1 MIGFFGNDIN
11 PIADGLLFGKDALTN
26 NVGGIGTIDTVEIG
40 NCKGRY
46 IYANNDMT
54 TNPSKDLPTV
64 DWGST
69 TIMKADL
76 AVNVQAGN
84 LSAIATEINSLL
96 IKRAELDADNH
107 RITEW
112 INIFNIPIVGTA
124 EEKADL
130 LADIFIKDYF
140 ARNNTNYAY
149 SIVPLLV
156 EGDIIREGTPNEG
169 ETMLT
174 VMSQFNGVFIC
185 SRDNFQKLYT
195 NVAYDD
201 LSTVQLTG
209 VHETLGSTFPI
220 VVANAQVHYHKSG
233 VSGLILN
240 KEFSDTDDTLDRTK
254 LVKAREEFLEFI
266 TDKKP
271 KVIKDWNSNIWLVMI
286 TDDVSYSFDS
296 NWGMGLGSAHF
307 NWTELGIADNEDDL
321 DAAGLI
327 GGINTEA

>member
-11 PIADGLLFGKDALTN
+11 PIADGLLFGKDVLTN
-26 NVGGIGTIDTVEIG
+26 NVGGIGTINTVEIG

-54 TNPSKDLPTV
+54 TNPSKDLPTE

-84 LSAIATEINSLL
+84 LSAISTEINSLL
-96 IKRAELDADNH
+96 IKRAELDEDNY

-124 EEKADL
+124 EEKAAL
-130 LADIFIKDYF
+130 LSDIFIKDYF

-174 VMSQFNGVFIC
+174 VTSQFNGVFIC
-185 SRDNFQKLYT
+185 SRDNFQKLYAG
-195 NVAYDD
+195 VSYDD
-201 LSTVQLTG
+201 MSTIQLTG

-233 VSGLILN
+233 ISGMILN
-240 KEFSDTDDTLDRTK
+240 KEFYDNDELNRSD
-254 LVKAREEFLEFI
+254 LVKTREEFIEFI

-271 KVIKDWNSNIWLVMI
+271 KIIKDWNGNIWLVMI
-286 TDDVSYSFDS
+286 TDDVSYSFAN
-296 NWGMGLGSAHF
+296 NWGMGLGNAHF

-321 DAAGLI
+321 NAAGLI
-327 GGINTEA
+327 GGINMEA

>member
-26 NVGGIGTIDTVEIG
+26 NVVGIGTINVVEIG

-46 IYANNDMT
+46 IYGSNDVT
-54 TNPSKDLPTV
+54 LDPSKTLPIG
-64 DWGST
+64 DWDVN

-76 AVNVQAGN
+76 AVNTQAGN
-84 LSAIATEINSLL
+84 MRAISREINALL

-112 INIFNIPIVGTA
+112 INVFNIPIVGTEA
-124 EEKADL
+124 EKSEL
-130 LADIFIKDYF
+130 LSDIFVKDYLTK
-140 ARNNTNYAY
+140 NNTNYAY
-149 SIVPLLV
+149 SIVPLFV

-174 VMSQFNGVFIC
+174 VTSQFNGVFIC
-185 SRDNFQKLYT
+185 SRDNFQKLYAE
-195 NVAYDD
+195 VSYDD
-201 LSTVQLTG
+201 MSTIQLTG

-233 VSGLILN
+233 VGGMILN
-240 KEFSDTDDTLDRTK
+240 KEFYDNDELNRSD
-254 LVKAREEFLEFI
+254 LVKAREEFIEFI

-271 KVIKDWNSNIWLVMI
+271 KIIKDWNGNIWLVMI
-286 TDDVSYSFDS
+286 TDDVSYSFAN
-296 NWGMGLGSAHF
+296 NWGMGLGNAHF
-307 NWTELGIADNEDDL
+307 TWTELGIADNEDDL
-321 DAAGLI
+321 NAAGLVA
-327 GGINTEA
+327 GINTEA